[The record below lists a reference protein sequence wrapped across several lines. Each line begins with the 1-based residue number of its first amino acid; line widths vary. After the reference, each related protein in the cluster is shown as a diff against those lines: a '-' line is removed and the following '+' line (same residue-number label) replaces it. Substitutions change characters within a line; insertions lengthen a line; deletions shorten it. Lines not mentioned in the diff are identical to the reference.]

1 MEWVRYPALVSDP
14 VHAMAEK
21 YFDGGC
27 SGMITFGIKGGRS
40 AANKFMKALKLAR
53 IVTHIADVRT
63 CVLHPATTTHRQLSD
78 EQLIEAGVPD
88 NLIRVS
94 VGIEDRE
101 DIIADMLQALEA
113 AK

>member
-1 MEWVRYPALVSDP
+1 
-14 VHAMAEK
+14 
-21 YFDGGC
+21 
-27 SGMITFGIKGGRS
+27 MITFGIKGGRA
-40 AANKFMKALKLAR
+40 AANKFMKALSLAK

-78 EQLIEAGVPD
+78 EELVKAGVPD

-94 VGIEDRE
+94 VGIEDKE
-101 DIIADMLQALEA
+101 DIIEDMLAALKA

>member
-1 MEWVRYPALVSDP
+1 
-14 VHAMAEK
+14 
-21 YFDGGC
+21 
-27 SGMITFGIKGGRS
+27 MITFGIKGGRA
-40 AANKFMKALKLAR
+40 AANKFMKALKLAK

-101 DIIADMLQALEA
+101 DIIADMLQALQA

>member
-1 MEWVRYPALVSDP
+1 
-14 VHAMAEK
+14 
-21 YFDGGC
+21 
-27 SGMITFGIKGGRS
+27 
-40 AANKFMKALKLAR
+40 MKALKLAK

-101 DIIADMLQALEA
+101 DIIADMLQALQA